1 MAEPARDS
9 DYATRADLNAAV
21 ERLRVEIA
29 GVRTEIAEVR
39 TEIAEVR
46 TEIAATEARLTWR
59 LLGGVAALLTLFR
72 LLDLFPGG

>member
-29 GVRTEIAEVR
+29 DVR

-72 LLDLFPGG
+72 LLDLFPGA